1 MRFQDNWQYSW
12 QALIR
17 HKLRTALLLI
27 AVAIGV
33 TSVLLLTSLGEGAR
47 LFIEKE
53 FSQLGSEIM
62 VVLPGKKETTGGS
75 VPIYGSTP
83 RDLTIEDALAM
94 RKIST
99 IKAIAPI
106 IAGTSLLSYQ
116 GKSREVITLGSSK
129 EIFAVRKLNLSK
141 GKIFNAKAND
151 LAKPVCVL
159 GATIKR
165 ELFGNKAAIGQWVR
179 FSGQRFRVIG
189 ILQERGESMGLDMRQ
204 MAIIPIRSA
213 ESLFNS
219 PALFRILLELKHANT
234 EQYTEDKLRA
244 LIKKRHEGEDDITI
258 LTQNSLMNS
267 FNKILT
273 LVTASIG
280 AIAAISLVVA
290 GFLIMNVSFV
300 SVSRRKEEIG
310 LLKALGATAKE
321 IRLIFLTEALLLVS
335 LGVLTGL
342 SLGYGL
348 TALAA
353 IIWPVFPLSIPWW
366 ASVASIV
373 VSLSIGLLFSWLP
386 AAHAAK
392 QDPVLALRGN

>member
-1 MRFQDNWQYSW
+1 MKLQDNWLYSW
-12 QALIR
+12 QALVR
-17 HKLRTALLLI
+17 HKLRTTLLLI

-47 LFIEKE
+47 LFIERE
-53 FSQLGSEIM
+53 FSALGNEIM

-83 RDLTIEDALAM
+83 RDLTIDDAIAM
-94 RKIST
+94 AKIST
-99 IKAIAPI
+99 VKAVAPI

-129 EIFAVRKLNLSK
+129 DIFAVRKLALSQ
-141 GKIFNAKAND
+141 GKQFDNNAND

-159 GATIKR
+159 GSTIKK
-165 ELFGNKAAIGQWVR
+165 ELFGNKAAIGEWIR

-219 PALFRILLELKHANT
+219 PALFRVLLELKQSGT
-234 EQYTEDKLRA
+234 EQYTIEKLRQ
-244 LIKKRHEGEDDITI
+244 LIKKRHDGEDDITI

-267 FNKILT
+267 FDKILT

-300 SVSRRKEEIG
+300 SVSRRKQEIG
-310 LLKALGATAKE
+310 LLKALGATSNE
-321 IRLIFLTEALLLVS
+321 IRQIFLTEALLLVG
-335 LGVLTGL
+335 LGVCIGLVIGYSLT
-342 SLGYGL
+342 
-348 TALAA
+348 TLAA
-353 IIWPVFPLSIPWW
+353 NIWPDFPLTIPWW
-366 ASVASIV
+366 ATIASII
-373 VSLSIGLLFSWLP
+373 VSLTIGLLFSWLP
-386 AAHAAK
+386 ASHAAK
-392 QDPVLALRGN
+392 HDPVLALRGS